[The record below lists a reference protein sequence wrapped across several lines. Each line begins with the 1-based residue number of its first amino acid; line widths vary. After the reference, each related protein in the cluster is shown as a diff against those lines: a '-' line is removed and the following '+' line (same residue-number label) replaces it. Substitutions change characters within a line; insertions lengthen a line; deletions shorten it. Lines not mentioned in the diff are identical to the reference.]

1 MNGAIRWMAGNHV
14 AANLLMLVFIVG
26 GLVVGLQITQEV
38 FPDIALD
45 FVEVEVVYPGAGPEE
60 VEEGIILKIEENL
73 SGIEGVK
80 EIRSTASEGMGRVVA
95 ELYPGENQDQVLQ
108 DIKSEVDRISTF
120 PGDAERPVISNIMRR
135 RSVLTLAVY
144 GDLPEL
150 GLREMADS
158 IRDELLALPNITQ
171 ADLSGVRPYE
181 IAIDIPEHTLRRYN
195 LTLDQVARRIRQ
207 ASLDLPGGTIKTGS
221 GEVLVRT
228 KERRYL
234 GTEYGTIAI
243 LHEQDGSEVLL
254 SDIATIRDDFAETD
268 ETAFFDG
275 KRAAMIEI
283 FRIGDQTPKDIS
295 ATVHQFVAEKN
306 ESLPES
312 VQLAVWK
319 DRSES
324 LVSRIDLLVGNGM
337 MGLALVLFILGLF
350 LEVRLA
356 LWVMLGIPISFFG
369 AFLFMPVMDASINM
383 ISLFA
388 FIMALGIVVDDA
400 IVVGE
405 NVYTHRA
412 KGLSFGEAA
421 VRGASQVA
429 TPVTFA
435 ILTSVAAFMPLFYV
449 SGVMG
454 KFINTIPKV
463 VILILLVSLVECLFV
478 LPAHLSKSGVHN
490 GEVWAI
496 IRGPDRLRRKFGKWL
511 AGFISGP
518 YRTLLEKALHHRY
531 LTMSIAIAT
540 LIITMGMVAGGVV
553 KFRFMP
559 KVQSDTIKVSLEM
572 PPGTS
577 IAKTR
582 EVQLFIEEQA
592 EKTIAHFDA
601 NLPKGEKTILRHLYS
616 TVGSG
621 GSHLARLSLNLTPSE
636 FRSVDSNEVSR
647 YWRKQVGEIAGVEAL
662 TFENNLVHM
671 GANID
676 IRLGHDDFMVLD
688 EAANRVRSVLE
699 EYPGVGDITNSLS
712 RGKKE
717 MKIKLKP
724 AARTLGVTEEDLGRQ
739 LRGAFYGAEALRLQ
753 RGRDEVKVMVRY
765 PENERR
771 HLWNLENL
779 RIRTPDGGEI
789 PLHQAAEVIESKGFS
804 QINRSDR
811 KRVTNLTGS
820 VDNKVANAEE
830 IIADLQ
836 RGILKDI
843 QEDYPGLTIDLE
855 GESKERKE
863 SLDSMKRGFMI
874 SLLAIYALLAI
885 PLRSYIQPLLI
896 MVSIPFGVV
905 GAVWGHFIMDK
916 NIAIMSMF
924 GIVALAGVVVNDSL
938 LLIDYINQLK
948 ARGMGLRKASIEA
961 GQRRFRPILLTSLT
975 TFFGLGPII
984 LEKSTQAQFLIP
996 MAISLAFGI
1005 LFGTAIALVI
1015 IPALYMIYEDV
1026 RRLFSLEDEDEVPE
1040 LRL

>member
-1 MNGAIRWMAGNHV
+1 MNGPIRWMAGNHV

-26 GLVVGLQITQEV
+26 GLLVSLQIKQEV

-45 FVEVEVVYPGAGPEE
+45 YVEVVVAYPGAGPEE

-73 SGIEGVK
+73 TGIDGIK
-80 EIRSTASEGMGRVVA
+80 EVRSTASEGSGRVLA

-108 DIKSEVDRISTF
+108 DIKSEIDRISTF
-120 PGDAERPVISNIMRR
+120 PEDAERPVVSNVLRKR
-135 RSVLTLAVY
+135 EVLTLAVY
-144 GDLPEL
+144 GDVPER
-150 GLREMADS
+150 GLREIADT
-158 IRDELLALPNITQ
+158 IRDDLLVMPNITQ
-171 ADLSGVRPYE
+171 AELSGVRPYE
-181 IAIDIPEHTLRRYN
+181 ITIDIPEHTLRRYN

-221 GEVLVRT
+221 GEVLIRT

-234 GTEYGTIAI
+234 GPEYGSIAI
-243 LHEQDGSEVLL
+243 VHQEDGSEVLL
-254 SDIATIRDDFAETD
+254 GDIATIRDDFAETD

-295 ATVHQFVAEKN
+295 RTVYQYVAEKN
-306 ESLPES
+306 DSLPAS
-312 VQLAVWK
+312 VKLAVWK
-319 DRSES
+319 DRSEA
-324 LVSRIDLLVGNGM
+324 LVSRIDLLLNNGL
-337 MGLALVLFILGLF
+337 MGLVLVLFILGLF

-369 AFLFMPVMDASINM
+369 AFLFMPTMDASINM

-405 NVYTHRA
+405 NTYTHRA
-412 KGLSFGEAA
+412 KGLPLREAA

-429 TPVTFA
+429 TPVVFA

-478 LPAHLSKSGVHN
+478 LPAHLSRPLKN
-490 GEVWAI
+490 KGEVWFFLKKPEQV
-496 IRGPDRLRRKFGKWL
+496 RQKFGRWL
-511 AGFISGP
+511 YGFISGP
-518 YRTLLEKALHHRY
+518 YRRFLEKCLHHRY
-531 LTMSIAIAT
+531 LAMSVAIAT
-540 LIITMGMVAGGVV
+540 LIVTMAMVAGGIV

-559 KVQSDTIKVSLEM
+559 KVESDTVKVALEM
-572 PPGTS
+572 PPGTAV
-577 IAKTR
+577 AKTR
-582 EVQLFIEEQA
+582 EIQQFIEKQA

-601 NLPKGEKTILRHLYS
+601 NLPAGEKTILRHLYS
-616 TVGSG
+616 TVGEG

-636 FRSVDSNEVSR
+636 FRSVSSNDVSK
-647 YWRKQVGEIAGVEAL
+647 YWRAQVGEIAGVEAL

-676 IRLGHDDFMVLD
+676 IRLGHDDFQVLD
-688 EAANRVRSVLE
+688 EVAERVRAVLV

-724 AARTLGVTEEDLGRQ
+724 AARTLGVTEEELGRQ
-739 LRGAFYGAEALRLQ
+739 LRAAFYGSEALRLQ

-765 PENERR
+765 PEEERQ

-779 RIRTPDGGEI
+779 RIRTPEGGEV
-789 PLHQAAEVIESKGFS
+789 PLYQAAEVIESKGFS

-811 KRVTNLTGS
+811 QRVTNLTGS

-843 QEDYPGLTIDLE
+843 AAEYPGLTIDLE
-855 GESKERKE
+855 GESKERNE
-863 SLDSMKRGFMI
+863 SLSSMKRGFGI
-874 SLLAIYALLAI
+874 ALLVIYALLAI
-885 PLRSYIQPLLI
+885 PLRSYVQPLLI

-905 GAVWGHFIMDK
+905 GAIWGHFILGH

-924 GIVALAGVVVNDSL
+924 GIVALSGVVVNDSL
-938 LLIDYINQLK
+938 LLIDYINQLQG
-948 ARGMGLRKASIEA
+948 RGIALYDAIVTA

-984 LEKSTQAQFLIP
+984 LETSTQAQFLIP

-1005 LFGTAIALVI
+1005 LFGTVIALLI
-1015 IPALYMIYEDV
+1015 IPALYLIFEDV
-1026 RRLFSLEDEDEVPE
+1026 RRFFSLEDEE
-1040 LRL
+1040 LAEEQS